1 MIIKLIACEVFTR
14 EVCLCV
20 ANSPHIIDV
29 EFTPK
34 GAHNDPDYFRGFIQK
49 IIDAAGESDKK
60 YDAIALCLGLCGN
73 STVGLKSPGIQLVI
87 PRAHDCCTLFLG
99 SKGKFKEHFGE
110 RPSSSFNSA
119 GYLEHGGDYIHEAET
134 IIKKTG
140 LDEEYADLVKQYGE
154 DNAKF
159 IWETLHSHQDAAE
172 RDNKLFYIEVPEFEH
187 LGYAEKCAKQA
198 LTENKEFVKLE
209 GNIRLIKKLVYGE
222 WDDEEFL
229 IVCDGEETAGVY
241 DLDIII
247 NKKRIEPHKAHKK
260 T

>member
-1 MIIKLIACEVFTR
+1 MKTVVKMIIKLIACEVFTR

-20 ANSPHIIDV
+20 ANSPHVIDV

-49 IIDAAGESDKK
+49 IIDSAGESDKK

-73 STVGLKSPGIQLVI
+73 STVGLKSPGIQLII

-99 SKGKFKEHFGE
+99 SKNKFKEYFGD

-140 LDEEYADLVKQYGE
+140 LDEEYSDLVEKYGE

-159 IWETLHSHQDAAE
+159 IWETLHTQQDAAE
-172 RDNKLFYIEVPEFEH
+172 IDNKLFYIEMPEFEH

-209 GNIRLIKKLVYGE
+209 GNIRLIKKLIYGE

-229 IVCDGEETAGVY
+229 TVKPGEETSGVY
-241 DLDIII
+241 DLEKIITA
-247 NKKRIEPHKAHKK
+247 K
-260 T
+260 